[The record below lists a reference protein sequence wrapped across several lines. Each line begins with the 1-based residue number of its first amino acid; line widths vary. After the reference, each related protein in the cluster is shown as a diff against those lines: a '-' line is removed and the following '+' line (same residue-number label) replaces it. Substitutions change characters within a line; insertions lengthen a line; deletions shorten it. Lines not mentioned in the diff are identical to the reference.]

1 MKIVTTSVEN
11 IEGPG
16 AETLRNGGEGG
27 DTTQEILQCQDDSD
41 DDSGRNN
48 RFKLS
53 SDQRNGDDEE
63 EDGENFSKRLR
74 MAKYKHIDLPPP
86 LELIAKS
93 VYKEEEPVKTGA
105 PIAFLSLAQMAGGH
119 FRQEELCGVS
129 REERKQQLQA
139 AESANSTKPL

>member
-16 AETLRNGGEGG
+16 ADTVRNNGG

-41 DDSGRNN
+41 DDSGGND

-53 SDQRNGDDEE
+53 NDQRNGEEDE
-63 EDGENFSKRLR
+63 EDGENFSKRLK
-74 MAKYKHIDLPPP
+74 MAKFKHIDLPPP

-105 PIAFLSLAQMAGGH
+105 PIAFLSLAQLAGGH
-119 FRQEELCGVS
+119 FRHEEACGMS
-129 REERKQQLQA
+129 REERKQLQA
-139 AESANSTKPL
+139 AESASAKPL